1 MNILAIDPGSTST
14 KIGIFDGNE
23 IVKENFTHDRDLINS
38 FKEIYDQKDFRV
50 KCINNFLS
58 NKNLKFDA
66 VVGRGGL
73 IKPVNGGVIEVNDI
87 LLNDLKIGVN
97 GQHASNLGGIIADK
111 IAKENNCKAYI
122 VDPVVVDE
130 MDDVA
135 KLSGFVEVE
144 RKSIFHALNQKAMAR
159 RVADKLGKKYSEIN
173 LIVAHMGG
181 GITVGAHK
189 KGKVVDVNDGL
200 SGDGPYAPERTGGL
214 PVSGILNLLEKYSK
228 EEIIKIVTR
237 QGGIF
242 SYLNIVDIREVEKI
256 AENDKQAK
264 LILDGM
270 IYQIAKE
277 IGALAAAL
285 DGEVD
290 GIVLTGGIAN
300 SKLITDKISNKVKFI
315 SKIFIEPGEFEIEA
329 LIEGALRVLKGQ
341 EKPLTYK

>member
-38 FKEIYDQKDFRV
+38 FKEIYDQKDFRI
-50 KCINNFLS
+50 KCINDFLS

-135 KLSGFVEVE
+135 KLSGFVEIE

>member
-97 GQHASNLGGIIADK
+97 GQHASNLGGIIADE